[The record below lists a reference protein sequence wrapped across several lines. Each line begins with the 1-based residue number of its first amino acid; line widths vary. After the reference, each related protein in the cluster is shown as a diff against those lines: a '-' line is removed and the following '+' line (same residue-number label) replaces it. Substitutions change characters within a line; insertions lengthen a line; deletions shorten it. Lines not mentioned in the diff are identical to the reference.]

1 MGKVKIKDLLINS
14 IFSICVLGV
23 LFHFAYDLLGK
34 GKILGIIFPVNESIF
49 EHLKLA
55 LYPYIFWFMLTYFIY
70 KKKLEIDFKKWF
82 ILMVYAII
90 HSIFLILALYYI
102 YTGALGL
109 SSTLFDILIYF
120 ISISYTQIKLASI
133 YENYPIKKSYFIVSI
148 LILIILL
155 LLFTIFTFS
164 PPNIPIFID

>member
-1 MGKVKIKDLLINS
+1 MDNVKVKNLIINS
-14 IFSICVLGV
+14 IFSVCVLGI
-23 LFHFAYDLLGK
+23 LFHFAYELLGE
-34 GKILGIIFPVNESIF
+34 GKILGVIFPINESIF

-55 LYPYIFWFMLTYFIY
+55 LYPYIFWFMLTYFVY
-70 KKKLEIDFKKWF
+70 KKKLNIEFKKWF
-82 ILMVYAII
+82 VLMVFAII
-90 HSIFLILALYYI
+90 HSIFFIMALYYI

-120 ISISYTQIKLASI
+120 ISISYTQFKIAHI
-133 YENYPIKKSYFIVSI
+133 YENYPINKTYFVIAVI
-148 LILIILL
+148 ILIILL